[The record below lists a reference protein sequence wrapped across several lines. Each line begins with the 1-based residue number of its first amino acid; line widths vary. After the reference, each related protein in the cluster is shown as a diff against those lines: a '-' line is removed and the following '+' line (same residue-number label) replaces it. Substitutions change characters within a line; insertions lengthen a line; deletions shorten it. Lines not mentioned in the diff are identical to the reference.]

1 MSFYR
6 TVVLGLALGLSAVN
20 ISIADEVTSLGEV
33 TVTGTREEEPIAETP
48 AAIGTVSGKDVARL
62 KPAHPSEIARRVP
75 GVHVNSTSGEG
86 HLTAIRQPLT
96 TGPVYLF
103 LEDGIPSRSTGF
115 FNHNALYELNVPQSD
130 GIEISKGPG
139 TALYGSDAIG
149 GVINVLTRPA
159 PLTPELEATVEGGS
173 YGWYRALISGG
184 NTWND
189 NGLRTDLNITHTD
202 GWRDSTEYD
211 RQSATVRVDSVLKNN
226 ASLKTVL
233 SSSNIDQQTAG
244 SSQLDI
250 NDYLNN
256 PRANYTPISFRK
268 VQALR
273 FSTAYEKETRD
284 TLISLTPYARYDSM
298 EILPNWSLSY
308 DPQLYTTEN
317 KSIGLLA
324 KYRKDFEPMRA
335 RFIAGIDIDYS
346 PGSLYEQ
353 ALTTTKTG
361 KVFTAY
367 RIAGENYDYDVRFLG
382 ISPYVHTEISPV
394 EKLRLQAGLRYDH
407 VGYDYENNL
416 SVVTAGAHRRPASS
430 TVDFD
435 HLSPKI
441 GLTYEFTPTVNGF
454 ASYRHAFRVPSESQL
469 FRQGQAEDTIGL
481 KPVKANSYEAG
492 VRGEAF
498 KGVSYEVSAYYMNVK
513 DDVLTFKNTLTG
525 TQETVNAGETL
536 HRGVEV
542 ALGAGITDTVRLDV
556 SYSIAKH
563 TFEQWSPKTGVDL
576 SGNEMSSAPR
586 EIASTRVSYSPAAL
600 NGGKL
605 ELEWERLGGY
615 WMDDDNT
622 HRYSGH
628 NLLNAWV
635 NYFKGDWELFARAL
649 NITDVKYSS
658 RASFTQARGEEF
670 APGSPLTIY
679 AGLSYKFF

>member
-1 MSFYR
+1 M
-6 TVVLGLALGLSAVN
+6 LGLALGLSAVN